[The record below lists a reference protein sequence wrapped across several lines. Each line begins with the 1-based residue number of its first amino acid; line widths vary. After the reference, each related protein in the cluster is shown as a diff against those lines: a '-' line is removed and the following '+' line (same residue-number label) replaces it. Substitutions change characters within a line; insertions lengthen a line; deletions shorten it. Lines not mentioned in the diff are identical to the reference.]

1 MIRPLWVE
9 AQEFRGWRARTRLPL
24 DRQLTVIVGE
34 NRCGKSSTLNAIE
47 WCLFGAGVEKAAS
60 GLGERAD
67 WEVRPRGAGESPT
80 EITLALATPEGE
92 VWVRRRRSGKARAAK
107 GDELT
112 VQFVNATT
120 SPGTDAPPPAP
131 GGAPGAVVADARAD
145 APADATTL
153 TGQAAERWLAGHG
166 LGDWETYRRAHCFH
180 QEAARQRVLEKPD
193 RSAILAG
200 LLGLGED
207 RELRDTLAKLKAG
220 SLVREV
226 DAVLDGLAEEIQK
239 ALWRPQQQVIALE
252 QRLLA
257 QRGLERWQL
266 GPALEGEVAQRLL
279 DRARRLAVA
288 LGISVTLP
296 DTNTNTNANTST
308 STGTNVNTDT
318 GSNANI
324 GSKEEANTNTGTNA
338 TDLTVATDLAAVLHW
353 AGAWPGVVR
362 ASAGVLR
369 DLPVLRRRSGS
380 LAAALALAAPSEAA
394 WRGAE
399 GALTAAVA
407 SGGDEA
413 LRIQRYQVA
422 EEALGAADT
431 ALKAAHALAALL
443 RDARSVLAARAAP
456 DRCPVCESEVADLPA
471 RIDAALVSQGS
482 QTLDALTTVRDQRRA
497 ARDSAERALQELRGL
512 AKRRDLAW
520 SAWERQRKDLAQHLP
535 PPVPTDVLAA
545 ANAESARLAAE
556 VRRLEELESV
566 REASLSDHETDTL
579 LLKDLRDWA
588 LASQAAHTPVE
599 LGVLPA
605 WAELEKALDEAAAYA
620 SDVECLEEV
629 AREAQTERSVARV
642 EEVNRTLGE
651 YFAAITGS
659 GGARGV
665 QVHAHKTPK
674 GLDYQLR
681 DGAGESAVPV
691 MNQAAINAL
700 SLAAL
705 FAQAEDAA
713 ARGGLAWVVLDDP
726 VQSLDEA
733 HQQGLAEAIRRLSD
747 RCHVLIAAVP
757 SPLVERLR
765 THVPVERRF
774 LFLGPWQEEVG
785 STIAREEVL

>member
-9 AQEFRGWRARTRLPL
+9 VQEFRGWRARRRLPL
-24 DRQLTVIVGE
+24 DRRLTVIVGE

-80 EITLALATPEGE
+80 EVTLALATPEGE

-107 GDELT
+107 GDDLT
-112 VQFVNATT
+112 VRRVDATT
-120 SPGTDAPPPAP
+120 SPGTDAATPAAR
-131 GGAPGAVVADARAD
+131 GAPGAVVADAT
-145 APADATTL
+145 PL

-207 RELRDTLAKLKAG
+207 RELRDTLAGLKAG
-220 SLVREV
+220 ALVREV
-226 DAVLDGLAEEIQK
+226 DAVLAGLGEEVQK

-266 GPALEGEVAQRLL
+266 GPALEAEVAQRLL
-279 DRARRLAVA
+279 DRARRLAAA
-288 LGISVTLP
+288 LGVSVTLP
-296 DTNTNTNANTST
+296 DTNTNTNTNANTG
-308 STGTNVNTDT
+308 TGTGT
-318 GSNANI
+318 GSKA
-324 GSKEEANTNTGTNA
+324 EANTNTNISA
-338 TDLTVATDLAAVLHW
+338 TATATTEAPTPPTPTDLAAVLHW

-362 ASAGVLR
+362 ASPGVLR
-369 DLPVLRRRSGS
+369 DLPALRRRSGS
-380 LAAALALAAPSEAA
+380 LAAALELAAPSEAA

-399 GALTAAVA
+399 GSLTAAVA

-413 LRIQRYQVA
+413 LRTQRHQAAEVA
-422 EEALGAADT
+422 LAEADA

-456 DRCPVCESEVADLPA
+456 ERCPVCESVVPDLPA
-471 RIDAALVSQGS
+471 RIDAALASQGS
-482 QTLDALTTVRDQRRA
+482 QTLEALTAVRDQRRA
-497 ARDSAERALQELRGL
+497 ARDEAERALQELRGL
-512 AKRRDLAW
+512 ARRRNLAW
-520 SAWERQRKDLAQHLP
+520 SAWERQRKDLVQHLP
-535 PPVPTDVLAA
+535 APVPADVLAA
-545 ANAESARLAAE
+545 ANAERARLAAE
-556 VRRLEELESV
+556 VRRLEQLDLA
-566 REASLSDHETDTL
+566 RDASLSDHDADRL

-599 LGVLPA
+599 LGALPA
-605 WAELEKALDEAAAYA
+605 WAELEKAVDEAAAYA

-629 AREAQTERSVARV
+629 AREAQTERSAARV
-642 EEVNRTLGE
+642 QEVNRTLGE

-665 QVHAHKTPK
+665 QVHAHRTPK
-674 GLDYQLR
+674 GLDYQLW
-681 DGAGESAVPV
+681 DGTGESAVPV

-713 ARGGLAWVVLDDP
+713 AREGLAWVVLDDP

-733 HQQGLAEAIRRLSD
+733 HQQGLAEALRRLSE

-765 THVPVERRF
+765 THVPAERRF
-774 LFLGPWQEEVG
+774 LFLGPWQEESG